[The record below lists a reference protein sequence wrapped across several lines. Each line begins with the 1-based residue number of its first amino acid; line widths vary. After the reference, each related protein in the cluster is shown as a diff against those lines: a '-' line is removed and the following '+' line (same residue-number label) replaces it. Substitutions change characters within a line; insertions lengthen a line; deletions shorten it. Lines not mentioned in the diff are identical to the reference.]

1 MAIAA
6 KAFAYFL
13 LCFYFA
19 FWIYN
24 MVSNSIAASTA
35 ETSFVMTVPDLIKFN
50 Q

>member
-1 MAIAA
+1 
-6 KAFAYFL
+6 
-13 LCFYFA
+13 
-19 FWIYN
+19 